1 MDTQMPENKLTDKV
15 PYTSIR
21 AWFFDLDGTLMDT
34 DDQTVNKLSKRLH
47 FLGERL
53 ANKIARFFVMKRET
67 PMNFAVTII
76 DMLGMDT
83 FLLKLRKWVNQRQ
96 PQPTFLIIP
105 GVKSMLEDL
114 QSHAIL
120 AVVSTR
126 TYDDAITFLQQHE
139 LASCFTLVVTQES
152 TKRLKPDPEPI
163 LYAAD
168 ALNIPLDVCAMI
180 GDTTVDMRAARRAG
194 AWAVGVLC
202 GFGEEKELR
211 RAGAHVILAS
221 TADLNAYVR

>member
-1 MDTQMPENKLTDKV
+1 MPKNKLTDEV
-15 PYTSIR
+15 PYTSIQ

-34 DDQTVNKLSKRLH
+34 DDQTVDKLAKRLR
-47 FLGERL
+47 FLGERY
-53 ANKIARFFVMKRET
+53 AKKFARFFVMKSET
-67 PMNFAVTII
+67 SMNFAVTII

-83 FLLKLRKWVNQRQ
+83 LLLKLRKWLNRHQ
-96 PQPTFLIIP
+96 PRPTFRIIP

-126 TYDDAITFLQQHE
+126 TYDDAMAFLQQHE
-139 LASCFTLVVTQES
+139 LASCFTLVVTQET

-163 LYAAD
+163 LYAAE
-168 ALNIPLDVCAMI
+168 AMNLPLDVCAMV

-221 TADLNAYVR
+221 TADLSAEFC